1 MTDELRGVG
10 FPFRIHHGR
19 VRQTAGFDKVVENV
33 RHLLSTRLGER
44 VMLRTY
50 GGGVHHQVQE
60 PNASTLRAL
69 IRREMEQALRIYM
82 PEVRLTAP
90 IRVSGRE
97 SEMRISVDYKANPR
111 DVVRRLDIELP

>member
-1 MTDELRGVG
+1 MTGELRGVG
-10 FPFRIHHGR
+10 FPFRMQKGR
-19 VRQTAGFDKVVENV
+19 VRQSAGFEKVIENV

-69 IRREMEQALRIYM
+69 IRREMEQALRTYM

-90 IRVSGRE
+90 IRVTGRE

-111 DVVRRLDIELP
+111 DVVRRLEIELP